1 MTDDEKFMQEA
12 INQAR
17 QGFREGEVP
26 IGAVA
31 VKDGKIIARGHNRRV
46 QMIDI
51 TRHAEIEC
59 LNDLSGI
66 LNDDFDMTGITIYST
81 LEPCAMCSGAMIHY
95 GIKRVVFGEIDIIK
109 GASGT
114 KYDFLKEA
122 GVEAVGKVLRNECRQ
137 VLLDFFQVKT
147 GKSTFQ
153 WKDIELPEK

>member
-1 MTDDEKFMQEA
+1 MVDDEKFMREA
-12 INQAR
+12 IEQAR
-17 QGFREGEVP
+17 QGLREGEVP

-31 VKDGKIIARGHNRRV
+31 VRNGEVIARGHNRRI

-59 LNDLSGI
+59 LSDLSGI
-66 LNDDFDMTGITIYST
+66 LDEDFDMTGITLYST

-109 GASGT
+109 GAAGT

-122 GVEAVGKVLRNECRQ
+122 GVEAVGKVLRSECRQ
-137 VLLDFFQVKT
+137 VLLDFFQLKL
-147 GKSTFQ
+147 GKASFR
-153 WKDIELPEK
+153 WKEIELPEK

>member
-1 MTDDEKFMQEA
+1 MVDDEKFMREA
-12 INQAR
+12 IEQAR

-31 VKDGKIIARGHNRRV
+31 VKDGRVIARGHNRRI

-59 LNDLSGI
+59 LSDLSGI
-66 LNDDFDMTGITIYST
+66 LDDNFDMSGITLYST

-95 GIKRVVFGEIDIIK
+95 GIKRVVYGEIDIIK
-109 GASGT
+109 GAAGT
-114 KYDFLKEA
+114 KYDFLEQA
-122 GVEAVGKVLRNECRQ
+122 GIEAVGAVLRNDCSQ
-137 VLLDFFQVKT
+137 VLLDFFQLKN
-147 GKSTFQ
+147 GKASFR